1 MRRMLLRA
9 RARRRTDR
17 GAAAVEFALVLIPLI
32 WIIFGVIDYGF
43 MLSFRQQ
50 VSQAA
55 DEGARAGA
63 VQIDT
68 TKQISDAKAAVDSA
82 MSAQKIGGTAVK
94 CGDGR
99 LTCTITKAACAN
111 DATHQCITVKLDYT
125 YRAHPAIPTMP
136 LLGNIMP
143 EHLIYT
149 AVARV
154 N

>member
-9 RARRRTDR
+9 RACRRTDR
-17 GAAAVEFALVLIPLI
+17 GAAAVEFALVLLPLI
-32 WIIFGVIDYGF
+32 YIVFGIIDYGF

-63 VQIDT
+63 VQIDA
-68 TKQISDAKAAVDSA
+68 TKQISDGTAAVNSA
-82 MSAQKIGGTAVK
+82 MAALKVNGSAVTCGSGGLSCSV
-94 CGDGR
+94 
-99 LTCTITKAACAN
+99 TKAACAN
-111 DATHQCITVKLDYT
+111 DATHQCITVTLT
-125 YRAHPAIPTMP
+125 YAYKANPVIPTMP
-136 LLGNIMP
+136 LIPMP
-143 EHLIYT
+143 TNLVYT

>member
-1 MRRMLLRA
+1 MRRMLVRA

-32 WIIFGVIDYGF
+32 WIVFGIIDYGF

-68 TKQISDAKAAVDSA
+68 TKQISDANAAVNSA
-82 MSAQKIGGTAVK
+82 MSALKVSGSTVQ

-99 LTCTITKAACAN
+99 LTCTVTKAACAN
-111 DATHQCITVKLDYT
+111 DSSHQCITVKLDYT
-125 YRAHPAIPTMP
+125 YRDHPVIPTMP
-136 LLGNIMP
+136 LLSNVIP
-143 EHLIYT
+143 SHLIYT

-154 N
+154 S